1 MTMRDLARFAAP
13 AGLLLLIGGGI
24 AYNIRPDL
32 KPWMGGILLIG
43 AALILLSLYRSFPLI
58 KARLDRRST
67 KVGVN
72 VALMTLLLLGIIG
85 LVEAISAK
93 HNVRFD
99 LTEGRRHTLADQTK
113 KLVRGLAKEVQVTAF
128 YRSDQPDRRSTEELL
143 RQYADLSSK
152 FRFEIVDPDRN
163 PGRAKKYGVTTY
175 GTTVLET
182 KDKEERIAQVDEEH
196 LTNGLVKLLR
206 EGKRTIYFLKGHGE
220 NDPDDGS
227 RNGYRQAK
235 DALEKANYSVKDLL
249 LLREPQVPAD
259 AAVLIISGPKR
270 DLAESELKALTTF
283 IGRGGKLLVQ
293 IDPFAAPSVKGF
305 LRQYGITV
313 GDDVIVDQFS
323 RVLGGDYLMPVVSKY
338 YSHPITRDFTLAS
351 LFPFA
356 RSIDVAEKPPEG
368 VSAQKLGETGAGSW
382 GETDK
387 GELNRG
393 QLIFDK
399 GKDRQGPIPMG
410 VVATV
415 EARRE
420 TRASSERE
428 KGPGTVTDTQKD
440 EEKAEKQPAGP
451 ARLVVYGNSGFASN
465 NFLNFS
471 GNRDLFLN
479 SIGWLAEDEGQI
491 SIRPREAKSTPIFL
505 TAVQGRLAFWLPVV
519 VIPAL
524 LLVSGTSVVLRR
536 RRSR

>member
-1 MTMRDLARFAAP
+1 MRDLARFAAP
-13 AGLLLLIGGGI
+13 TGLLLLVGGGI

-32 KPWMGGILLIG
+32 KAWIGGILVAG
-43 AALILLSLYRSFPLI
+43 AVLILVSLYRSFALI

-67 KVGVN
+67 KVGFN

-93 HNVRFD
+93 HNMRID
-99 LTEGRRHTLADQTK
+99 LTEGKRHTLADQTK
-113 KLVRGLAKEVQVTAF
+113 KLVRGLVKEVQATAF
-128 YRSDQPDRRSTEELL
+128 YRSDQPDRRPAEELL

-152 FRFEIVDPDRN
+152 FRFEMVDPDRN

-182 KDKEERIAQVDEEH
+182 KDKEEKITQVDEEH
-196 LTNGLVKLLR
+196 LTNGVVKLLR

-220 NDPDDGS
+220 NEPDDAS

-235 DALEKANYSVKDLL
+235 EALEKSNYTVKDLL
-249 LLREPQVPAD
+249 LLREPQVPGD
-259 AAVLIISGPKR
+259 AAVLVISGPKR
-270 DLAESELKALTTF
+270 DLAESELKALKAF
-283 IGRGGKLLVQ
+283 IERGGKLLIQ
-293 IDPFAAPSVKGF
+293 LDPFAAPSMKEF
-305 LRQYGITV
+305 LSQYGINV

-323 RVLGGDYLMPVVSKY
+323 RVMGGDYLMPVVSKY

-356 RSIDVAEKPPEG
+356 RSIDTAEKSPEG
-368 VSAQKLGETGAGSW
+368 VSVQKLGETGAGSW
-382 GETDK
+382 AETDK

-393 QLIFDK
+393 QLTFDK
-399 GKDRQGPIPMG
+399 GKDRQGPVSVG

-415 EARRE
+415 EAKKATGAVSEGKRGSE
-420 TRASSERE
+420 TVPE
-428 KGPGTVTDTQKD
+428 KKKGEKSA
-440 EEKAEKQPAGP
+440 EEPPTGP

-479 SIGWLAEDEGQI
+479 SISWLAEEEGQI

-505 TAVQGRLAFWLPVV
+505 TAMQGRLAFWLPIVV
-519 VIPAL
+519 VPGL